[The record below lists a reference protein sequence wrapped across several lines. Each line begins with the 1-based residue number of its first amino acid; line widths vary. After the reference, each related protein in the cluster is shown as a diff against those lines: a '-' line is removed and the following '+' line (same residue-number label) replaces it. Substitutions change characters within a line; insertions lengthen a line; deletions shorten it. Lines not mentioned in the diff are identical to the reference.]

1 MKNRILTAFTLIGL
15 LAAPA
20 FSVQRLVPLVY
31 DNIQAAIDAST
42 AGDVVLVAP
51 GNYTGPGN
59 RNIDMKG
66 KAITVQSNNP
76 ADQQVVEATI
86 IDCQGAGGGFV
97 LRTGEGADTKIVGL
111 TITNGK
117 TFLGGGIY
125 CQIGA
130 SPTIEDCVITKCSA
144 SLGGGALA
152 CGGGS
157 APTIVNCIMSGNS
170 AFMGGA
176 IYSNASSPSIANCLL
191 VGNTADTGGG
201 VYCTVSSCAISNC
214 TLSGN
219 SSGIYSSNQAD
230 VTIKDSI
237 LWADTPGPE
246 LFVSK
251 SGGVSMMVVSFCD
264 IQGGQQAVVLEQ
276 GCILS
281 WGYSNVNTD
290 PVFES
295 GPLGDYY
302 LAQASY
308 CIDAGSATAAG
319 LGLDGFTT
327 SKDGDPDAGVVD
339 MGYHRRCPRKIIAAT
354 IDIKQDTVDLAANAP
369 WLMCGI
375 KLPAGYS
382 SGDIVPETIRLQ
394 NEIEAEKVWLGRS
407 GAARARF
414 SRSRLRDVVEIG
426 GAVEITVTGLLADGS
441 IFSGTALVDVI
452 DKVSKR
458 KNSKKK

>member
-1 MKNRILTAFTLIGL
+1 MKNRILTTFTLIGL
-15 LAAPA
+15 LAVPA
-20 FSVQRLVPLVY
+20 FSAERLVPLVY
-31 DNIQAAIDAST
+31 ENIQAAIDASN

-51 GNYTGPGN
+51 GTYTGPGN
-59 RNIDMKG
+59 RNIDLKG

-76 ADQQVVEATI
+76 ADPQTVAATV
-86 IDCQGAGGGFV
+86 IDCEGLAGGFV
-97 LRTGEGADTKIVGL
+97 LRTGEGADSKIAGL

-117 TFLGGGIY
+117 AFLGGGIY
-125 CQIGA
+125 CQIST
-130 SPTIEDCVITKCSA
+130 SPTIEDCVITKCTA

-157 APTIVNCIMSGNS
+157 APAVVNCTMSGNS

-176 IYSNASSPSIANCLL
+176 IYSNASSPSISNCLL
-191 VGNTADTGGG
+191 VGNTANTGGG
-201 VYCTVSSCAISNC
+201 VYCTVSSCVVKNC
-214 TLSGN
+214 TFSAN

-230 VTIKDSI
+230 VTIKDCI

-264 IQGGQQAVVLEQ
+264 IQGGQQAVVVEQ

-308 CIDAGSATAAG
+308 CIDAGSATAAA
-319 LGLDGFTT
+319 LGLDEFTT
-327 SKDGDPDAGVVD
+327 SKEGGPDAGIVD
-339 MGYHRRCPRKIIAAT
+339 MGYHRRCPLKTIAAT
-354 IDIKQDTVDLAANAP
+354 IDLKQDPVDLAANAL
-369 WLMCGI
+369 WLMCAI
-375 KLPAGYS
+375 QLPAGYS

-394 NEIEAEKVWLGRS
+394 SEIAAEKVWLGRS

-414 SRSRLRDVVEIG
+414 SRSRLRDILDVGTEVE
-426 GAVEITVTGLLADGS
+426 VTVTGKLADGS
-441 IFSGTALVDVI
+441 MFMGTDVVQVT
-452 DKVSKR
+452 DKAR
-458 KNSKKK
+458 YAKKGKK